1 MYQWCRATEK
11 IIKRARMLANLQLK
25 IGRRPSR
32 SVTPEDK
39 FRAVEAH
46 EVGVSV
52 TAVRAWC
59 LLAERVRKQME
70 KFEQPMSSASNN
82 DKSSGSPSA
91 VVNLVEDTVNIVQPT
106 KDASDE
112 AEVRYS
118 ER

>member
-1 MYQWCRATEK
+1 
-11 IIKRARMLANLQLK
+11 MLANLQLK
-25 IGRRPSR
+25 IVRIGES
-32 SVTPEDK
+32 EA
-39 FRAVEAH
+39 AVAH

-91 VVNLVEDTVNIVQPT
+91 VDFYDSLIR
-106 KDASDE
+106 S
-112 AEVRYS
+112 
-118 ER
+118 

>member
-1 MYQWCRATEK
+1 V
-11 IIKRARMLANLQLK
+11 
-25 IGRRPSR
+25 R
-32 SVTPEDK
+32 SKV
-39 FRAVEAH
+39 AH